1 MEIKTDSRFVSRLT
15 RRTLALILAGGRGS
29 RLYELTDWRAKPG
42 VPFGGKFRII
52 DFPMSNCFNSDIRRI
67 GVVTQYKAH
76 SLIRHLI
83 RGWSSFQ
90 AELGEFMEI
99 LPASQRVGEEWY
111 AGTADAIY
119 QNLDIINAHDP
130 EYVLVL
136 SGDHIYKMDYGN
148 MLAFHVAQGADMT
161 VSCLEVPIDEARGAF
176 GVMTVDENNRVIRFD
191 EKPQNP
197 SQIPGQ
203 PDLTLASMGN
213 YVFSTR
219 FLYEQLIKDAQNPDS
234 KHDFGMDII
243 PSIIRD
249 YQVFAYPFR
258 DPKTGKRGYWR
269 DVGTVD
275 AFWKA
280 HMELVDVEPEL
291 DLYDKDWPILTAQ
304 PQLPPAKLIVSDG
317 EQPSMVDSMASS
329 GCVIAGAQLWRSLL
343 FFNVVVNAHAK
354 LEESVLL
361 PEVEIGRNC
370 RIRRAIIDKNCI
382 IPDGTVIGENLE
394 EDARRFRV
402 SSQGVVL
409 VTRDMLQQRP
419 KYYAPGQ

>member
-52 DFPMSNCFNSDIRRI
+52 DFPMSNCVNSDIRRI

-83 RGWSSFQ
+83 RGWSSFR

-111 AGTADAIY
+111 SGTADAIY

-176 GVMTVDENNRVIRFD
+176 GVMTVDQGNRVLRFD

-197 SQIPGQ
+197 APIPGQ
-203 PDLTLASMGN
+203 PDMTLASMGN
-213 YVFSTR
+213 YIFSTE
-219 FLYEQLIKDAQNPDS
+219 FLYEQLRKDAQNPDS

-249 YQVFAYPFR
+249 YKVFAYPFR
-258 DPKTGKRGYWR
+258 DPNTGKRGYWR

-280 HMELVDVEPEL
+280 HMELVDVNPEL

-304 PQLPPAKLIVSDG
+304 PQLPPAKFIVSDG
-317 EQPSMVDSMASS
+317 EQPSAVDSMVSS
-329 GCVIAGAQLWRSLL
+329 GCVIAGAHLWCSLL
-343 FFNVVVNAHAK
+343 FFNVIVNAHTR

-370 RIRRAIIDKNCI
+370 RIRKAIIDKSCI
-382 IPDGTVIGENLE
+382 IPDGTVIGEDPE
-394 EDARRFRV
+394 EDAKRFRV

-419 KYYAPGQ
+419 KYYAPA

>member
-1 MEIKTDSRFVSRLT
+1 M
-15 RRTLALILAGGRGS
+15 
-29 RLYELTDWRAKPG
+29 
-42 VPFGGKFRII
+42 
-52 DFPMSNCFNSDIRRI
+52 
-67 GVVTQYKAH
+67 
-76 SLIRHLI
+76 
-83 RGWSSFQ
+83 
-90 AELGEFMEI
+90 
-99 LPASQRVGEEWY
+99 
-111 AGTADAIY
+111 
-119 QNLDIINAHDP
+119 
-130 EYVLVL
+130 
-136 SGDHIYKMDYGN
+136 
-148 MLAFHVAQGADMT
+148 
-161 VSCLEVPIDEARGAF
+161 
-176 GVMTVDENNRVIRFD
+176 
-191 EKPQNP
+191 
-197 SQIPGQ
+197 
-203 PDLTLASMGN
+203 TLASMGN
-213 YVFSTR
+213 YVFSTE
-219 FLYEQLIKDAQNPDS
+219 FLYEQLRKDAQNPDS

-249 YQVFAYPFR
+249 YKVFAYPFR

-304 PQLPPAKLIVSDG
+304 PQLPPAKFIVSDG
-317 EQPSMVDSMASS
+317 EQPIIVDSMASS

-343 FFNVVVNAHAK
+343 FFNVVVKAHTR

-370 RIRRAIIDKNCI
+370 RIRKAIIDKNCI
-382 IPDGTVIGENLE
+382 IPDGTVIGEDPE

-419 KYYAPGQ
+419 KYYAPA